1 MEQPHNQHNL
11 PFPEEDSI
19 DIKKY
24 IFLILSRWWLFGIS
38 IFISLTIAYLINRY
52 SAEVYQ
58 VSSSMVIGEEGTQA
72 GSIESMLYELTRAKK
87 SRRKAMVEN
96 EISILRSYSLSRMA
110 IEELPEFNITY
121 MAVGRRGIAES
132 QLYRNCPFVVIP
144 DTLGSNAQGFKVNV
158 IILSKEKYRIELDIG
173 KGFSKELSFGEKF
186 EHDFFSFTI
195 FKNTNENSYSRT
207 YFPQKYYFYFND
219 IHNLA
224 NAYRSKLFVDVN
236 ADRGSIISF
245 SISGAV
251 PAQISDY
258 LNKLSEVYIRSNLNE
273 KNEVSDNTIAFID
286 QQLKGIV
293 DSLESAGIRLQ
304 QFRSNN
310 KLIDLSKE
318 GSFLF
323 EQMEQLQADKALLE
337 INLRY
342 YNYLL
347 DYIKTHQE
355 AGDVIAPSVV
365 GISDELLNSLV
376 LNLNE
381 LSLQLSNYRSSVQEN
396 LPQTTALKGQINNVR
411 NTLQE
416 NLASLIGASELSMEN
431 LNNRIRKIEGEI
443 RKLPLTE
450 RQYINIQRD
459 FNINDQIYTF
469 LLEKRAEAGITK
481 ASNIADH
488 KILDKALPNNAIR
501 IRPKPSSNYMLSL
514 VVGFLIPLIIII
526 LREFFNNKILGK
538 RDIESATRVPILGS
552 VGHNEK
558 QSEIPVFE
566 NPKTALSESFRALRA
581 NLHFMLKE
589 KNEKVIAVSSTIS
602 GEGKTFCAVNLAAIM
617 AMAGKKTLLMG
628 LDLRRPKIHRIF
640 NINNDTGLSTYLAG
654 RTEYQDIIQPT
665 NVDNLAIVISGPVPP
680 NPAELIGSERLVDF
694 IDSMKKEFDYIVID
708 TPPIAIVTDALLIK
722 DLINTYVFV
731 IRHNYS
737 DRSVLKLV
745 DELYTRRGVAN
756 MSILVNDIQVKG
768 YYGYNYSY
776 NYGYGYGYTYRYGQS
791 YYDTEMEITG
801 FWSKLKRE
809 YKRRRN

>member
-24 IFLILSRWWLFGIS
+24 IFLILSRWWLFGIA

-110 IEELPEFNITY
+110 IEELPEFNTTY

-132 QLYRNCPFVVIP
+132 QLYKNCPFVVIP

-173 KGFSKELSFGEKF
+173 KGFSQELSFGEPF
-186 EHDFFSFTI
+186 IHDLFNFTI
-195 FKNTNENSYSRT
+195 YLKDDENCKLRA
-207 YFPQKYYFYFND
+207 YFPQKYYFFFNNV
-219 IHNLA
+219 HGMA
-224 NAYRSKLFVDVN
+224 NGLRSRLFVDVN
-236 ADRGSIISF
+236 AERGSIITLSM
-245 SISGAV
+245 SGAV

-273 KNEVSDNTIAFID
+273 KNAVSDNTIDFID

-488 KILDKALPNNAIR
+488 KILDKALPNNAVR
-501 IRPKPSSNYMLSL
+501 IKPKPSSNYMLSL
-514 VVGFLIPLIIII
+514 VVGFLIPLVIII

-538 RDIESATRVPILGS
+538 RDIENATSVPILGS

-558 QSEIPVFE
+558 HTEIPVFE

-617 AMAGKKTLLMG
+617 AMAGKKTLLVG

-640 NINNDTGLSTYLAG
+640 NVNNDAGLSTFLAG
-654 RTEYQDIIQPT
+654 RSEANDIVQTT
-665 NVDNLAIVISGPVPP
+665 NVESLSIVNSGPVPP
-680 NPAELIGSERLVDF
+680 NPAELIGSERLVEF
-694 IDSMKKEFDYIVID
+694 IESMKTKFDYIVID
-708 TPPIAIVTDALLIK
+708 TPPIAIVTDALLLK
-722 DLINTYVFV
+722 DLINTYIFV
-731 IRHNYS
+731 IRHDYS

-745 DELYTRRGVAN
+745 DELYTRRGVSN

-791 YYDTEMEITG
+791 YYDTESEITG

>member
-1 MEQPHNQHNL
+1 
-11 PFPEEDSI
+11 
-19 DIKKY
+19 
-24 IFLILSRWWLFGIS
+24 
-38 IFISLTIAYLINRY
+38 
-52 SAEVYQ
+52 
-58 VSSSMVIGEEGTQA
+58 
-72 GSIESMLYELTRAKK
+72 
-87 SRRKAMVEN
+87 
-96 EISILRSYSLSRMA
+96 
-110 IEELPEFNITY
+110 
-121 MAVGRRGIAES
+121 
-132 QLYRNCPFVVIP
+132 
-144 DTLGSNAQGFKVNV
+144 
-158 IILSKEKYRIELDIG
+158 
-173 KGFSKELSFGEKF
+173 
-186 EHDFFSFTI
+186 
-195 FKNTNENSYSRT
+195 
-207 YFPQKYYFYFND
+207 
-219 IHNLA
+219 
-224 NAYRSKLFVDVN
+224 
-236 ADRGSIISF
+236 
-245 SISGAV
+245 
-251 PAQISDY
+251 
-258 LNKLSEVYIRSNLNE
+258 
-273 KNEVSDNTIAFID
+273 